1 MEKLEKTLLVIL
13 GLVIIV
19 GLILTLLP
27 NPDNTGNDNTYNSNV
42 KRFSSLED
50 INNYINLKREEYNKI
65 QESRR
70 SIFPVLENAVF
81 QKAAYSATSDSSSG
95 ARDYSTTN
103 IQVQGVDEADIV
115 KNDGKYIYTAFGDT
129 INIIDAYPAENSKIL
144 SVIKIN
150 GNVNEIFI
158 NDNKLVIFGIE
169 RNDDPVPYGDNGLLM
184 KSKALPSSLMP
195 PAYYYRESKSF
206 VKVYDISDR
215 EKPELERN
223 LLYEGS
229 YFNSRMID
237 NFVYAI
243 INQPIDYRYE
253 NGNNNATLPKIK
265 YNEKEIPVKIEDVQ
279 YFDYVIDYSYQLTTI
294 IALDLDSNKDKEPVK
309 QSFLTGYSN
318 NMYVSNDN
326 IYLTSTKYLPYRVYE
341 KVLPEEI
348 VQSERTVIQKISI
361 NEDKIKY
368 IATGE
373 VPGHILNQFS
383 MDEFKGNFRIA
394 TTIGE
399 VFNGNS
405 ANNMYV
411 LDENMNLIGKLEN
424 LARSE
429 KIYSVRF
436 IGNRAYMVTFK
447 KVDPLFVIDLSIPE
461 NPKVLGELKI
471 PGYSDYLHPYD
482 ENHIIGIGKEAVDAS
497 SEEKFGRNLDF
508 AWYQGIK
515 ISLFD
520 VSDVENPKEVSKF
533 NIGDRGTDSEAL
545 RDHKAFLFDREK
557 KLLVIP
563 ISLHEINR
571 EQYPNGVPTTAY
583 GQSTFEGVYVLSLDL
598 ENGFKLKGRISHVK
612 DAEIQKD
619 RFRYYPRYYGENI
632 RRSLY
637 IDNVLYTI
645 SQGLIKAN
653 DLGNLEEINRVEL
666 PNAGR
671 DYQIIY

>member
-1 MEKLEKTLLVIL
+1 MEKLEKVLLVIL
-13 GLVIIV
+13 GLVIAV
-19 GLILTLLP
+19 GLILALLP
-27 NPDNTGNDNTYNSNV
+27 IPDNTGDDNIPISNV

-70 SIFPVLENAVF
+70 SLFPGILENAVF
-81 QKAAYSATSDSSSG
+81 QKAASTATSDSSSG

-115 KNDGKYIYTAFGDT
+115 KNDGKYIYTAFGDSV
-129 INIIDAYPAENSKIL
+129 NIIDSYPAENSKIL
-144 SVIKIN
+144 PTIKIN

-158 NDNKLVIFGIE
+158 NDDKLVIFGVE
-169 RNDDPVPYGDNGLLM
+169 RNNDPIPYGDDGLLA

-195 PAYYYRESKSF
+195 PAYYYLEPKSF
-206 VKVYDISDR
+206 VKLYDISDK
-215 EKPELERN
+215 EKPELEKN
-223 LLYEGS
+223 LIYDGN
-229 YFNSRMID
+229 YFDSRMID
-237 NFVYAI
+237 NFVYVI
-243 INQPIDYRYE
+243 INQPIDYRYG
-253 NGNNNATLPKIK
+253 NGNNNVTLPVIK
-265 YNEKEIPVKIEDVQ
+265 YNEKEIPVKIQDVQ
-279 YFDYVIDYSYQLTTI
+279 YFDDVIDYSYQLTTI
-294 IALDLDSNKDKEPVK
+294 IALDLDSNKNKEPVK

-341 KVLPEEI
+341 RVLPEEI

-361 NEDKIKY
+361 DGDKIKY
-368 IATGE
+368 IASGE

-405 ANNMYV
+405 VNNIYV
-411 LDENMNLIGKLEN
+411 LDENMNLIGRLEN

-436 IGNRAYMVTFK
+436 MGGRAYMVTFK
-447 KVDPLFVIDLSIPE
+447 KIDPLFVIDLSNPE
-461 NPKVLGELKI
+461 NPKILGELKI

-497 SEEKFGRNLDF
+497 AEETFGRNLDF

-520 VSDVENPKEVSKF
+520 VSDVENPKEISKF

-571 EQYPNGVPTTAY
+571 EQYPNGVPPTAY
-583 GQSTFEGVYVLSLDL
+583 GQLTFEGVYVLSLDL
-598 ENGFKLKGRISHVK
+598 ENGFKLKGRISHTEDNK
-612 DAEIQKD
+612 NINDD
-619 RFRYYPRYYGENI
+619 FGRPFYRNYGAQI

-645 SQGLIKAN
+645 SQRLIKAN
-653 DLGNLEEINRVEL
+653 DLDDLEEINSIKL
-666 PNAGR
+666 
-671 DYQIIY
+671 